1 MRKKEIG
8 KNITKID
15 FEQEMIDKL
24 LKDFEEL
31 KRAELKKRK
40 QILDIRR

>member
-40 QILDIRR
+40 